1 MTVSAKQG
9 LEILRTSS
17 NFQWYVIP
25 ILIIVI
31 YIYAVEVEK
40 RNWNVLL
47 AGLAFWG
54 MDWFNEIWNALLFYF
69 SGYAPVWGAPTK
81 SAYLILIGLNIE
93 ITFMFLVA
101 GIACAKMLPKDK
113 KKKILG
119 IPNRYFLVVFNSIL
133 FVIVEIILN
142 RMGVLTWEYSWWQPY
157 CPWLILLI
165 GYMPF
170 IAMCYIVHDMKKIK
184 NKLITVGIIFAV
196 DILGLVIFGAILRWI

>member
-9 LEILRTSS
+9 LEILRTTS

-40 RNWNVLL
+40 RNWSVLL

-54 MDWFNEIWNALLFYF
+54 MDWFNEIWNALVFHF

>member
-1 MTVSAKQG
+1 MTESTRQS
-9 LEILRTSS
+9 LILLRDSS
-17 NFQWYVIP
+17 NFQWYIIP
-25 ILIIVI
+25 ILLLVI

-54 MDWFNEIWNALLFYF
+54 MDWINEIWNSLVFHF
-69 SGYAPVWGAPTK
+69 TGYAPVWGAPTK

-93 ITFMFLVA
+93 ITLMFLVA

-113 KKKILG
+113 KIKILG

-142 RMGVLTWEYSWWQPY
+142 HIGVLTWEYSWWQGY
-157 CPWLILLI
+157 CPWLIILI

-170 IAMCYIVHDMKKIK
+170 ITMCYIVHDMKKLK
-184 NKLITVGIIFAV
+184 NKLITVGIIFSI
-196 DILGLVIFGAILRWI
+196 DILGLIIFGPILNWI

>member
-1 MTVSAKQG
+1 MTDSAIQSLK
-9 LEILRTSS
+9 ILRTTS
-17 NFQWYVIP
+17 NFQWYIIP

-54 MDWFNEIWNALLFYF
+54 MDWFNEIWNSLVFHF

-113 KKKILG
+113 KKKILC
-119 IPNRYFLVVFNSIL
+119 IPNRYFLVVSNSIL

-142 RMGVLTWEYSWWQPY
+142 RIGVLSWEYSWWQSY
-157 CPWLILLI
+157 CPWLIFLI

-170 IAMCYIVHDMKKIK
+170 IAMCYLVHDMKTIK
-184 NKLITVGIIFAV
+184 SKLITVGTIFSV
-196 DILGLVIFGAILRWI
+196 DIIGLIVFGAILKWI

>member
-9 LEILRTSS
+9 LEILRTTS

-54 MDWFNEIWNALLFYF
+54 MDWFNEIWNALVFHF

-170 IAMCYIVHDMKKIK
+170 IAMCYIVHDMEKIK
-184 NKLITVGIIFAV
+184 NKLITVGTIFAV

>member
-9 LEILRTSS
+9 LEILRTTS

-54 MDWFNEIWNALLFYF
+54 MDWFNEIWNALVFHF

-133 FVIVEIILN
+133 FVIVEIMLN

>member
-9 LEILRTSS
+9 LEILRTTS
-17 NFQWYVIP
+17 NFQWYIIP

-54 MDWFNEIWNALLFYF
+54 MDWFNEIWNSLVFHF

-142 RMGVLTWEYSWWQPY
+142 RIGVLTWEYSWWQPY

>member
-9 LEILRTSS
+9 LEILRTTS

-47 AGLAFWG
+47 AGVAFWG
-54 MDWFNEIWNALLFYF
+54 MDWFNEIWNALVFHF

-170 IAMCYIVHDMKKIK
+170 TAMCYIVHDMKKIK

>member
-1 MTVSAKQG
+1 MTDSAKQS
-9 LEILRTSS
+9 LKILRTTS
-17 NFQWYVIP
+17 NFQWYIIP

-54 MDWFNEIWNALLFYF
+54 MDWFNEIWNSLVFHF

-101 GIACAKMLPKDK
+101 GIACAKMLPKHK

-142 RMGVLTWEYSWWQPY
+142 KIGVLTWEYSWWQSY

-170 IAMCYIVHDMKKIK
+170 ITMCYLVHDMKTIK
-184 NKLITVGIIFAV
+184 SKLITVGTIFAV
-196 DILGLVIFGAILRWI
+196 DIIGLIVFGAILKWI

>member
-9 LEILRTSS
+9 LEILRTTS

-54 MDWFNEIWNALLFYF
+54 MDWFNEIWNALVFHF

>member
-1 MTVSAKQG
+1 MTVPAKQG
-9 LEILRTSS
+9 LEILRTTS

-54 MDWFNEIWNALLFYF
+54 MDWFNEIWNALVFHF

-184 NKLITVGIIFAV
+184 NKLITVGTIFAV